1 MNVKEKLDRAV
12 ASLRSLT
19 NFKPRLLLVLGSGLG
34 GFAERMEVVQT
45 IDYADI
51 EGFPVSGVSGHAGK
65 LVLGYVGGVA
75 TAAMQGRVHYYE
87 GNDMTDV
94 VLPLRAL
101 RLLGAETII
110 LTNAAG
116 GINQEFNCGDLMLI
130 RDHISS
136 LVPSPLRGENLDCLG
151 TRFPDMTAVYDKSLG
166 EIALRSAK
174 ELGIV
179 LREGVYLQAPGPQF
193 ETPAEIR
200 TYRSWGADAV
210 GMSTACEAIAARHA
224 GYRICGISLISNA
237 AAGMTGQALTH
248 EEVKEA
254 GDRAAAAFSSLI
266 EALITKSE
274 ED

>member
-19 NFKPRLLLVLGSGLG
+19 DFKPRLLLVLGSGLG

-51 EGFPVSGVSGHAGK
+51 DGFPVSGVSGHAGK

-151 TRFPDMTAVYDKSLG
+151 TRFPDMTAVYDKRLG
-166 EIALRSAK
+166 EVALSSAK

-274 ED
+274 EA

>member
-1 MNVKEKLDRAV
+1 MNVKEKLERAV

-19 NFKPRLLLVLGSGLG
+19 DFKPRLLLVLGSGLG

-151 TRFPDMTAVYDKSLG
+151 TRFPDMTAVYDKRLG
-166 EIALRSAK
+166 EVALSSAK

-274 ED
+274 EA

>member
-1 MNVKEKLDRAV
+1 MNVKEKLERAV

-19 NFKPRLLLVLGSGLG
+19 DFKPRLLLVLGSGLG

-51 EGFPVSGVSGHAGK
+51 DGFPVSGVSGHAGK

>member
-1 MNVKEKLDRAV
+1 MNVKEKLERAV

-19 NFKPRLLLVLGSGLG
+19 DFKPRLLLVLGSGLG

-151 TRFPDMTAVYDKSLG
+151 TRFPDMTAVYDKRLG
-166 EIALRSAK
+166 EIALSSAK

-254 GDRAAAAFSSLI
+254 GDRAASVFSSLI
-266 EALITKSE
+266 EALISKSE
-274 ED
+274 EA

>member
-1 MNVKEKLDRAV
+1 
-12 ASLRSLT
+12 
-19 NFKPRLLLVLGSGLG
+19 
-34 GFAERMEVVQT
+34 
-45 IDYADI
+45 
-51 EGFPVSGVSGHAGK
+51 
-65 LVLGYVGGVA
+65 
-75 TAAMQGRVHYYE
+75 
-87 GNDMTDV
+87 
-94 VLPLRAL
+94 
-101 RLLGAETII
+101 
-110 LTNAAG
+110 
-116 GINQEFNCGDLMLI
+116 
-130 RDHISS
+130 
-136 LVPSPLRGENLDCLG
+136 
-151 TRFPDMTAVYDKSLG
+151 MTAVYDKSLG

-254 GDRAAAAFSSLI
+254 GDRAASVFSSLI
-266 EALITKSE
+266 EALISKSE
-274 ED
+274 EA